1 MYLTFGTHRP
11 SLKLQNLTSQGMF
24 LQTKPTLHKGRF
36 TFKGRGSKE
45 KLMEVLVYVC
55 KNDRVR
61 PSSARNLPI
70 REEFRS

>member
-1 MYLTFGTHRP
+1 
-11 SLKLQNLTSQGMF
+11 MF

-36 TFKGRGSKE
+36 TFKGRDSKE
-45 KLMEVLVYVC
+45 NLMEVLVYVC
-55 KNDRVR
+55 RNDRVR